1 MAYELSF
8 GSVAVTKLCGVCY
21 HLQCRLQ
28 EEKKQNRTQEKRK
41 GSDITPPPFLGRP
54 VMEAL
59 AFSIGRLRLRL
70 ATGALVYKIVMQRPS
85 NQYHERDIIADIST
99 FRFS

>member
-41 GSDITPPPFLGRP
+41 GSDITPPPL
-54 VMEAL
+54 
-59 AFSIGRLRLRL
+59 
-70 ATGALVYKIVMQRPS
+70 
-85 NQYHERDIIADIST
+85 
-99 FRFS
+99 FRASGYGGFGLLNRQA

>member
-1 MAYELSF
+1 MVSAIIC
-8 GSVAVTKLCGVCY
+8 SVG
-21 HLQCRLQ
+21 CR
-28 EEKKQNRTQEKRK
+28 KKKNKIVRRKRGK
-41 GSDITPPPFLGRP
+41 EVISPPPPFLGRP

-59 AFSIGRLRLRL
+59 AFLIGRLRLRL
-70 ATGALVYKIVMQRPS
+70 ATGALVHKKVTQRPS